1 MKNFKEL
8 REKKLTPAEKKK
20 REEIAKAIEKD
31 DPKMPMDKKM
41 AIATATAKRVA
52 EYGGPKI
59 SKAEY
64 LKKGREY
71 HAEGYKSPAEAQA
84 IADGKKAARQGKK
97 YSDNPHKKG
106 SKEFTAWSK
115 GHNMARESVEENKK
129 SHPQGSAKF
138 YRGAMDKYKAKTPK
152 KSHWDMYMDKHSSKN
167 KKEDVDEAYYRGQR
181 KATPKKQEPP
191 KMGSKSGSGYDLYH
205 KSYSAAL
212 QHAYAWAKKKGYEV
226 DMDDVD
232 RQVAMGPKKPSDG
245 KTNSFT
251 LKLKNNP
258 KKKLAVQVYGMGGG
272 KYELNTY
279 IT

>member
-1 MKNFKEL
+1 MKTLKEL

-31 DPKMPMDKKM
+31 DPNMPMDKKM

-59 SKAEY
+59 SRAEY
-64 LKKGREY
+64 LKKGKEY

-106 SKEFTAWSK
+106 TPEFTAWSK

-129 SHPQGSAKF
+129 SHPQGSAHF
-138 YRGAMDKYKAKTPK
+138 YRGAMDKYKAKTPPPLIPR
-152 KSHWDMYMDKHSSKN
+152 KS
-167 KKEDVDEAYYRGQR
+167 KKESVEESVELEEGTKTFKSLEDWMMAVFDMGGTVSKSGNTLRASGLARTQSATWELKKKRGSILESVDEAYYRGQR

-212 QHAYAWAKKKGYEV
+212 QHAYA
-226 DMDDVD
+226 
-232 RQVAMGPKKPSDG
+232 
-245 KTNSFT
+245 
-251 LKLKNNP
+251 
-258 KKKLAVQVYGMGGG
+258 
-272 KYELNTY
+272 
-279 IT
+279 